1 MMEPGRLPPLV
12 LNVNDHDGVRY
23 MTSRML
29 DRAGYQVAEA
39 ATGGEALAMVEKI
52 RPRLIVLDIK
62 LPDIGGLE
70 VCRRVKSNPDLQSI
84 KILHTSA
91 VYVAPEAKVQSLN
104 SGADSYLSHPYEQEE
119 LIATARSLLRLSEA

>member
-1 MMEPGRLPPLV
+1 MIDVARAPLV

-29 DRAGYQVAEA
+29 DRAGYAVVDAAPGAEA
-39 ATGGEALAMVEKI
+39 LRLVEQHK
-52 RPRLIVLDIK
+52 PRVMVLDIK
-62 LPDIGGLE
+62 LPDISGLD
-70 VCRRVKSNPDLQSI
+70 VCRQIKLDPQTRSI

-104 SGADSYLSHPYEQEE
+104 SGADGYLSHPYEQEE
-119 LIATARSLLRLSEA
+119 LIATVRSL